1 MPRKVNLSGYI
12 QRMLP
17 MLLLWGVAVHEFG
30 HLLALRFM
38 GLDGVIKST
47 SLNLTWCLVGIAG
60 WRLIFFLLAG
70 GLTQAVYGVYN
81 MLYESD
87 NETWLSGFTVASQG
101 LIYSLFEVAGVVFLG
116 AIFSVVITGLF
127 IVLLAT
133 ENKISIE

>member
-1 MPRKVNLSGYI
+1 VPRKLNLSGYL

-17 MLLLWGVAVHEFG
+17 MLLIWGVMVHEYG
-30 HLLALRFM
+30 HLIALRLM
-38 GLDGVIKST
+38 GVDGVIKST
-47 SLNLTWCLVGIAG
+47 GLNLTWSLVSVTG
-60 WRLIFFLLAG
+60 WRLTVFLLAG

-116 AIFSVVITGLF
+116 AIFSVVITGLL
-127 IVLLAT
+127 IILLAT